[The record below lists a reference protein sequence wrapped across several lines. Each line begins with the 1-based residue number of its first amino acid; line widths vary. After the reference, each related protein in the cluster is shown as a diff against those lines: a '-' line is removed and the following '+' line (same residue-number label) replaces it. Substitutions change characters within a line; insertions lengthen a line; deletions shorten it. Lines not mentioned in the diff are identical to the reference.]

1 MTSWGCGGGS
11 RGVAIKTGGSEHVR
25 CEIDQRQCKDRP
37 VVMRYDVQRGS
48 ERGKRCK
55 GVRSAPTRPTPARP
69 EAAWFLLYYWWPPLG
84 LVPTATMDTVHSVL
98 PAFASLREYTSCS
111 VSELLPPYVSPRKPF
126 SALSALAKAEEIDS
140 RRVRTSKVGWW
151 SDVRRIK
158 GSTWPRIWRAVTI
171 ITLWAALIAVL
182 EFNYQQRLGL
192 TNNVTPLL
200 SVVVGLLLV
209 FRNSSAF
216 QRWDEGRKA
225 FSTLISIT
233 RSLSRSVWINVGA
246 AAPPKFERDGSQIA
260 SNDPDLTERDHNAK
274 VKALRLMVAV
284 VVATKHHLRG
294 EYGTD
299 YEDLSALLPSKF
311 KEIVGT
317 TGFGWGAAEGEGS
330 QNQFLTVTVQKLMPE
345 WWSIAQ
351 EIRRLASMPFLRPP
365 PKSPQTPMSPHHHSH
380 TLNEERTPLLHRS
393 TSHVSTHSA
402 VILNDSLA
410 KPSIPLPLLIT
421 HQLGLYLAVCKKK
434 GLLESIG
441 PAGYNAMSASV
452 STLTDCFTTVER
464 LAVIPIPP
472 VYGIHLKQSTSLY
485 LLTLP
490 FTLVEIMGWKMVP
503 FVTLCAFTLMGIEGI
518 ASEIEMPFGLDDS
531 DLPLD
536 LLCAELRNEI
546 EHVISRL
553 SAQHDDWVW

>member
-1 MTSWGCGGGS
+1 M
-11 RGVAIKTGGSEHVR
+11 V
-25 CEIDQRQCKDRP
+25 
-37 VVMRYDVQRGS
+37 
-48 ERGKRCK
+48 
-55 GVRSAPTRPTPARP
+55 
-69 EAAWFLLYYWWPPLG
+69 
-84 LVPTATMDTVHSVL
+84 TVHSVL
-98 PAFASLREYTSCS
+98 PGLSSL
-111 VSELLPPYVSPRKPF
+111 PQPF

-151 SDVRRIK
+151 SDVRRVK

-225 FSTLISIT
+225 FSTLISTT

-246 AAPPKFERDGSQIA
+246 ATPAKFERDGSKIA

-284 VVATKHHLRG
+284 VVASKHHLRG

-311 KEIVGT
+311 KEIAGT
-317 TGFGWGAAEGEGS
+317 TGFGWGAAEADAAGS
-330 QNQFLTVTVQKLMPE
+330 ATVSAASPRAPE
-345 WWSIAQ
+345 AIAQ
-351 EIRRLASMPFLRPP
+351 EIRRLASMTSLHPP
-365 PKSPQTPMSPHHHSH
+365 PESPKTPTSPGHQSH
-380 TLNEERTPLLHRS
+380 TSNAERTPLLRRS
-393 TSHVSTHSA
+393 ASHVSTHSA

-434 GLLESIG
+434 GLLESVG

-452 STLTDCFTTVER
+452 STLTDCFTIVER